1 MWFKVSRGFIQN
13 ENLLLNDLF
22 RLGGLK
28 TIRGFNEN
36 FFYAISFGYISLEQ
50 HLFSGE
56 NLFLMAF
63 VEAGILEN
71 SYFASSIDR
80 PISFGAGLN
89 LETGS
94 GLFRFIYGLGR
105 SNLQPLEFSYSR
117 THFGYLARF

>member
-22 RLGGLK
+22 RFGGLK

-36 FFYAISFGYISLEQ
+36 FFYPISFGYLSLEQ
-50 HLFSGE
+50 RLFFGE

-80 PISFGAGLN
+80 PISFGA
-89 LETGS
+89 
-94 GLFRFIYGLGR
+94 
-105 SNLQPLEFSYSR
+105 
-117 THFGYLARF
+117 